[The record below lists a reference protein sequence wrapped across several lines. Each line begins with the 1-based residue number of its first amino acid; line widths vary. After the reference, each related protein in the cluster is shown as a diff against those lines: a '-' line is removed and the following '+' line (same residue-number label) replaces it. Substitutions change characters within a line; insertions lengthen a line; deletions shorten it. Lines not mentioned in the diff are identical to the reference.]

1 VTVFFVEDAKR
12 EPSRLPV
19 SFVMPINWQRV
30 IAAVLVFVLAC
41 VLHCLLFVWYGSRP
55 APEPFSDAQPLPM
68 MDIALEAPTTGA
80 MAEVK
85 PVETKPTPP
94 KPKAKPLKKPKPKP
108 VKENLKSDIK
118 KPVIK
123 PEEQAAEPE
132 SQANSTPIRDPSN
145 RKAVAGT
152 NANSKSE
159 KSQVSSN
166 TPARAFAGYL
176 NNPKPHYP
184 GIARSRHWEGLVY
197 LRVYVTADGRCGNLN
212 LQRGSGHDVLDESA
226 MAAVRK
232 WKFVPGKS
240 GGTPVAS
247 WVTVPIEFSLR
258 D

>member
-1 VTVFFVEDAKR
+1 MTLLFVEAAQRKQ
-12 EPSRLPV
+12 SRLPV
-19 SFVMPINWQRV
+19 SFVLPINWQRV
-30 IAAVLVFVLAC
+30 IAAVLVAILVC
-41 VLHCLLFVWYGSRP
+41 TLHCLLFFWYGSRP
-55 APEPFSDAQPLPM
+55 APEPFSEAQPLPM
-68 MDIALEAPTTGA
+68 MDIALEAPTAGA

-94 KPKAKPLKKPKPKP
+94 KPKAKTQKKPKPKP
-108 VKENLKSDIK
+108 FKEKLKSEIK
-118 KPVIK
+118 KPVTK

-132 SQANSTPIRDPSN
+132 SQANASPILDPSN

-152 NANSKSE
+152 KVNSTSQ

-184 GIARSRHWEGLVY
+184 GIARNRHWEGLVY

-212 LQRGSGHDVLDESA
+212 LQRSSGHDVLDESA
-226 MAAVRK
+226 IEAVRK
-232 WKFVPGKS
+232 WKFVPGKQ
-240 GGTPVAS
+240 GGSPVAS
-247 WVTVPIEFSLR
+247 WVTVPIEFYLR